1 MLILAVLVG
10 LFCVYNIFWFASVQ
24 YKYKDYLEAVPEEY
38 GKHIQF
44 DEENNLSY
52 NVKTPDYLGFTG
64 NLGISNNEDMVLLI
78 WPSLFGNK
86 FKYGVRIQDDTGTY
100 EIYIN
105 ENLGSV
111 TGNPEDKVIV
121 EKYNND
127 IKKLYE
133 KAKEK
138 FKKIS

>member
-1 MLILAVLVG
+1 M
-10 LFCVYNIFWFASVQ
+10 
-24 YKYKDYLEAVPEEY
+24 PEEY

-127 IKKLYE
+127 IKNYMKRQRKNL
-133 KAKEK
+133 KRSHKKEGVDK
-138 FKKIS
+138 CD